1 MGLERNSEGVMET
14 RGILVVTDGGLW
26 AYWTAAVIQTT
37 RKSYGQRANDQ

>member
-1 MGLERNSEGVMET
+1 MET
-14 RGILVVTDGGLW
+14 RGILVVTDGLW